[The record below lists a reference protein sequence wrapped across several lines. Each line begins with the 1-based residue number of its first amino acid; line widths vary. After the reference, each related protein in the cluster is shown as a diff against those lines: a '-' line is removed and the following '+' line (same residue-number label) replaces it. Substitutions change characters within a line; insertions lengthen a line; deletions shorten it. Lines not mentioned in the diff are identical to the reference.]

1 MATADIQPGPIED
14 LELTIGGNIVRIKDI
29 GEALA
34 GLSPDEFLLVLR
46 RIIEKGGGDG
56 LKLLVDGLEIQMTPS
71 AFADPE
77 KTEKLESTAQEYPF
91 SRWLKE
97 MEVLPSQAT
106 RESLCSWWDAFMLM
120 AGENGYRPGN
130 IDYPAKMNLWKA
142 TGPLARKMLD
152 DTVRYRFLPALLAN
166 HPQEVARVLGELK
179 DPEAFLELLTGE
191 CMEDMRRSPKFLGA
205 FSTTRKKENID
216 EGTDEISRE
225 VRDAIFSVML
235 ILQRTGK

>member
-1 MATADIQPGPIED
+1 MDTNAVPTED
-14 LELTIGGNIVRIKDI
+14 LQLTIGGNLVRVREI

-34 GLSPDEFLLVLR
+34 GLSPDEFLRALR

-71 AFADPE
+71 AFSDPE
-77 KTEKLESTAQEYPF
+77 KAEKLEATAQEYPF

-97 MEVLPSQAT
+97 MEVLPSRAT

-120 AGENGYRPGN
+120 AGENGHRPGN
-130 IDYPAKMNLWKA
+130 IDQISGGTNLWKA
-142 TGPLARKMLD
+142 TGPLAEKMLA
-152 DTVRYRFLPALLAN
+152 DTVKYRFLPALLAN

-191 CMEDMRRSPKFLGA
+191 CMEDMRKSPKFLGA
-205 FSTTRKKENID
+205 FSTVRKKENAG
-216 EGTDEISRE
+216 EGTDKISRE

-235 ILQRTGK
+235 ILQRTGR